1 MEPIHRLVAPQH
13 LGRQVHEFLIQP
25 GRLPIPTAMRLQT
38 RPGQNMGHG
47 RKVDRGNEPLFLH
60 HLLQRFVLFPG
71 QEFEEPGLAGQAGTQ
86 AARRARSTILRAE
99 MRRKP
104 RIMTRIAAFV
114 PRRDHL
120 PWGQRTCLR
129 SQSTVN

>member
-1 MEPIHRLVAPQH
+1 MEPIYRLVAPQH

-25 GRLPIPTAMRLQT
+25 GRLLIPTAMRLQT

-71 QEFEEPGLAGQAGTQ
+71 QEFEEPGLVGRARTQ
-86 AARRARSTILRAE
+86 AARRTRS
-99 MRRKP
+99 
-104 RIMTRIAAFV
+104 AASWPSPSLHCVQGEQRSFPLKV
-114 PRRDHL
+114 SKCTNL
-120 PWGQRTCLR
+120 P
-129 SQSTVN
+129 